1 MKNVEINILSGF
13 LGSGKTTLLQKILE
27 KEQRGRKKVA
37 VVMNEIGQVS
47 IDSDSVPKNTPL
59 KELLNGCVCC
69 TLSDQLE
76 VQISELLNQYDLDAI
91 YIETTGIAHPI
102 EVLDSCLSPLLAEK
116 VRIHSIITLL
126 DAACWMER
134 KELKIPLQKLIAEQ
148 VKHADMIVLNKID
161 CISRNSLKRIKEELL
176 SMNPRGKII
185 PAEFASIDIGTIK
198 NLQKKERVE
207 HEKIH
212 AVQHLHMKTYVHTF
226 LHPISEKLFRDFL
239 RTMPDT
245 IYRIKGYIRFTG
257 NPDTLLFQYAYGMP
271 FHTKSGLKMNN
282 TLVFI
287 GDDLDHDN
295 LQETLCNLEDRRLVQ
310 FSLFLLFAF
319 GFEKR

>member
-37 VVMNEIGQVS
+37 VVMNEIGQAS

-295 LQETLCNLEDRRLVQ
+295 LQETLCNLEDRSV
-310 FSLFLLFAF
+310 STAH
-319 GFEKR
+319 

>member
-1 MKNVEINILSGF
+1 MVIMKNVEINILSGF

-76 VQISELLNQYDLDAI
+76 VQISELLNQYYLDAI

-295 LQETLCNLEDRRLVQ
+295 LQETLCNLEDRSV
-310 FSLFLLFAF
+310 STAH
-319 GFEKR
+319 

>member
-13 LGSGKTTLLQKILE
+13 LGSGKTTFLQKILE

-295 LQETLCNLEDRRLVQ
+295 LQETLCNLEDRSV
-310 FSLFLLFAF
+310 STAH
-319 GFEKR
+319 

>member
-1 MKNVEINILSGF
+1 MVIMKNVEINILSGF

-295 LQETLCNLEDRRLVQ
+295 LQETLCNLEDRSV
-310 FSLFLLFAF
+310 STAH
-319 GFEKR
+319 